1 MKKNIILVFV
11 LLLFATGI
19 ANAETY
25 RAELNAS
32 NTAIYG
38 GLDAKL
44 YVTKGYMKVGGN
56 GLFID
61 TDAKEFSLFNLKV
74 SVGSETLFPNLFCEV
89 GFKGILGTAE
99 ERDDDDSV
107 GAIAF
112 TGLAA
117 YRLPQAISPIPIQ
130 FSLELSG
137 SPKPLSFMDADN
149 YFDTKAGIDFYIVD
163 NASLQL
169 SYRYYS
175 IDMDGWEFKDD
186 LLMLGIALE
195 F

>member
-1 MKKNIILVFV
+1 MKKNLVLVVV
-11 LLLFATGI
+11 LLFFGTGA

-32 NTAIYG
+32 NSAIYG

-44 YVTKGYMKVGGN
+44 YITQGYMKVGGS
-56 GLFID
+56 GIFVD
-61 TDAKEFSLFNLKV
+61 TDTKEFSLFNLKV
-74 SVGSETLFPNLFCEV
+74 AVGSETLFPNLYCDV
-89 GFKGILGTAE
+89 GFKGIFGSAE
-99 ERDDDDSV
+99 ERNEDGNL

-117 YRLPQAISPIPIQ
+117 YRLPQSITPVPVQ
-130 FSLELSG
+130 FSFELSG
-137 SPKPLSFMDADN
+137 SPKPLNFMDADN
-149 YFDTKAGIDFYIVD
+149 YFDMKIGIDVFIVD
-163 NASLQL
+163 NAALQL

-175 IDMDGWEFKDD
+175 SEIKSWDFKDD
-186 LLMLGIALE
+186 LLMLGLALE